1 MPNLLTAQ
9 LAALKTKYLSEDSGR
24 ALLGSPNQAK
34 IVIFDRRK
42 VGAAAGSQPAV
53 SAAAAKAIAA
63 AKAPAASS
71 APPLGVERV
80 FSVQFNPSSLSVYA
94 TTLEIG
100 KRNTLRSPEDG
111 TQHEHTDSVI
121 APTVEMSVDLIFDHV
136 EVSDAF
142 MADKLRLGLVN
153 TVAAAASAIANKG
166 KKVNTVKKEVEGL
179 IAALRDN
186 RTRSVAFVWA
196 DFVFRGKLKSV
207 NADYTMFS
215 TSGRPI
221 RAKVSLRL
229 MQTQTEVSRASWQKE
244 FEEAFGAAAAASWAD
259 KARAATNVINIGL

>member
-1 MPNLLTAQ
+1 MPNALTAQ
-9 LAALKTKYLSEDSGR
+9 LAALKTKYLSADTGN
-24 ALLGSPNQAK
+24 ALLGNPDQAK

-42 VGAAAGSQPAV
+42 VGAAAGSQPSV

-100 KRNTLRSPEDG
+100 KRNALRDPGDG
-111 TQHEHTDSVI
+111 TQHEHADSVV
-121 APTVEMSVDLIFDHV
+121 APTVEMCVDLIFDHV
-136 EVSDAF
+136 QIADAF

-153 TVAAAASAIANKG
+153 TVAAVASAAANKG
-166 KKVNTVKKEVEGL
+166 KKVNTVQTEVEGL
-179 IAALRDN
+179 IAALRDD
-186 RTRSVAFVWA
+186 RTRGIAFVWA

-207 NADYTMFS
+207 SADYTMFS

-229 MQTQTEVSRASWQKE
+229 MQTQTEIARASWKKE
-244 FEEAFGAAAAASWAD
+244 FEEAFGVTAASSLAS
-259 KARAATNVINIGL
+259 KARAAANLINIGL